1 MTTIA
6 PSVATGNQL
15 LSRLSPDDAAI
26 LAPHLEDHALAQGD
40 IIVAAGDPFTHAW
53 FPDTAV
59 LSVINQLSDGSGV
72 EIGTIGNEGFV
83 GIGAMLNAPNSL
95 HLTLAQIPGKAQ
107 RIAIAQLEYA
117 REQSDSLRYALNR
130 YTCAFI
136 GQISQTAA
144 CNARHDIEQRCARWL
159 LMSHDRVGDTDT
171 FRLKHEYLAIM
182 LGVRRSGVT
191 IAAGALQE
199 RGLIRYRRGIIR
211 IVDRAGQEE
220 RACECYQVVRDQFLA
235 PDGFLTPID

>member
-6 PSVATGNQL
+6 PVVVTGNLL
-15 LSRLSPDDAAI
+15 LSRLAPDDAAM
-26 LAPHLEDHALAQGD
+26 LSPYLEEHTLVQGD
-40 IIVAAGDPFTHAW
+40 LIVAAGDHFTHAW

-59 LSVINQLSDGSGV
+59 LSVINKMSDGSGV

-83 GIGAMLNAPNSL
+83 GIGALLDTPASL
-95 HLTLAQIPGKAQ
+95 HLTIAQISGLAHRIPVPALMKA
-107 RIAIAQLEYA
+107 RDESA
-117 REQSDSLRYALNR
+117 SLRRALNR

-136 GQISQTAA
+136 GQVGQTAA

-171 FRLKHEYLAIM
+171 FSLKHEYLAIM
-182 LGVRRSGVT
+182 LGVRRTGVT
-191 IAAGALQE
+191 IAAGALQA

-211 IVDRAGQEE
+211 IVDREGLEE

-235 PDGFLTPID
+235 WDQ